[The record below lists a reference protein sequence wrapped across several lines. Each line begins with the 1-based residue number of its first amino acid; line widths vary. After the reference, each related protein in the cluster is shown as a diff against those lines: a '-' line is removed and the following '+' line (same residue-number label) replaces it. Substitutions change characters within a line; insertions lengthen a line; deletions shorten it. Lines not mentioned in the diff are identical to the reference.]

1 MKKLIILMLT
11 LLVPLGACA
20 KKTYLDIQLD
30 EVKKSQQYNTVNKF
44 KGNSQQLN
52 LDTDIS
58 TKQASLVKDPGL
70 IHIPTAEPVDEEKY
84 ASKLAKDEE
93 TYKKVKSRFSQRNFD
108 GTGVNY
114 YRVYRIAERI
124 IRANNLDYVN
134 WRIAIRKTPVH
145 NASASE
151 GNFILVNT
159 GMYDTLG
166 DNDDAL
172 AWVLAHEMSHLIL
185 GHISRSKDL
194 RASYEYNKRVYRGM
208 RASAGKDI
216 IATKINIQENNILK
230 AERHMEYMADSEGLN
245 LIIKAGYSPEK
256 AIEAVNLLN
265 ALSGNYDFGGDH
277 PHAVYRLNNFRD
289 TLMIAN
295 PNWVNIGR
303 ENIYNGEVLPCK
315 MGSDRVSVIIPKAKK
330 PKVSYQLETPEE
342 RIIRMAYVT
351 YKKGYLGSA
360 KNYFKKWIE
369 LDPGNYVPY
378 LYLSYANEVNYKAFN
393 NSKFL
398 RRAQKAVKKAYKYA
412 PYSLDV
418 QAQMKDLEKL

>member
-1 MKKLIILMLT
+1 MKKLIVLLLT
-11 LLVPLGACA
+11 LLVPLGAFA
-20 KKTYLDIQLD
+20 KKSYLDIQLE
-30 EVKKSQQYNTVNKF
+30 EVKKSQTYNTVNKF
-44 KGNSQQLN
+44 KGNSQQLM
-52 LDTDIS
+52 LDSDIPNR
-58 TKQASLVKDPGL
+58 QAGMVKDPGL
-70 IHIPTAEPVDEEKY
+70 IHIPTAEPIDEKKY

-93 TYKKVKSRFSQRNFD
+93 DYKKVKAKFSQRNFD
-108 GTGVNY
+108 GDGVNY

-134 WRIAIRKTPVH
+134 WRIAIRKTPEH
-145 NASASE
+145 NADASN
-151 GNFILVNT
+151 GNYIRINT

-172 AWVLAHEMSHLIL
+172 AWILGHEMSHLIL
-185 GHISRSKDL
+185 GHNGRSKDL
-194 RASYEYNKRVYRGM
+194 WASYNANLQAYKNM
-208 RASAGKDI
+208 RASTNKDI
-216 IATKINIQENNILK
+216 LATRLALQANKIYKEEQK
-230 AERHMEYMADSEGLN
+230 MEYMADSEGLN

-265 ALSGNYDFGGDH
+265 ALSGNYDFGGAH
-277 PHAVYRLNNFRD
+277 PHAAHRLSNFRE
-289 TLMIAN
+289 TLVIAN

-330 PKVSYQLETPEE
+330 AKASYQLETPEE

-351 YKKGYLGSA
+351 YKKGYLGAA
-360 KNYFKKWIE
+360 KDGFKKWVE

-378 LYLSYANEVNYKAFN
+378 LYISYANEVNYKVFE
-393 NSKFL
+393 NSKYL
-398 RRAQKAVKKAYKYA
+398 KRARKAVNRAYKYA

-418 QAQMKDLEKL
+418 QAQIKELEKL

>member
-1 MKKLIILMLT
+1 MKKLIILLLT
-11 LLVPLGACA
+11 MLVPLGAYA
-20 KKTYLDIQLD
+20 KKSYLDIQLE
-30 EVKKSQQYNTVNKF
+30 EVKKSQNYATVNKF
-44 KGNSQQLN
+44 KGNSQQLM
-52 LDTDIS
+52 LDSDIPNR
-58 TKQASLVKDPGL
+58 QAGMVKDPGL
-70 IHIPTAEPVDEEKY
+70 IHIPTAEPIDDEKY
-84 ASKLAKDEE
+84 TIKLSKDEE
-93 TYKKVKSRFSQRNFD
+93 AYKKVKSRFSSRNFD

-145 NASASE
+145 NASSSE

-185 GHISRSKDL
+185 GHISRSNDL
-194 RASYEYNKRVYRGM
+194 RATYEYNKQVYRSM

-216 IATKINIQENNILK
+216 LATKIQIQENNILK

-265 ALSGNYDFGGDH
+265 ALSGNYDFRGNH
-277 PHAVYRLNNFRD
+277 PHAAYRLSNFRD

-330 PKVSYQLETPEE
+330 PKLSYQLETPEE

-351 YKKGYLGSA
+351 YKKGYLGAA

-378 LYLSYANEVNYKAFN
+378 LYISYANEVNYKVFE
-393 NSKFL
+393 NSKYL
-398 RRAQKAVKKAYKYA
+398 RRAKKALNRAYKYA

>member
-44 KGNSQQLN
+44 KGNSQQL
-52 LDTDIS
+52 LIDTDI
-58 TKQASLVKDPGL
+58 TNRQAGMVKDPGL
-70 IHIPTAEPVDEEKY
+70 IHIPTTEPIDEKIY

-93 TYKKVKSRFSQRNFD
+93 TYKKVKSRFSSRNFD
-108 GTGVNY
+108 GSGVNY

-172 AWVLAHEMSHLIL
+172 AWILAHEMSHLIL
-185 GHISRSKDL
+185 GHISRSRDL
-194 RASYEYNKRVYRGM
+194 RATYEYNKQVYRGM
-208 RASAGKDI
+208 RASASKDI
-216 IATKINIQENNILK
+216 LDVRIKIQQNNILK
-230 AERHMEYMADSEGLN
+230 EERNMEYMADTEGLN

-277 PHAVYRLNNFRD
+277 PHAAFRLSNFRD

-330 PKVSYQLETPEE
+330 AKASYQLETPEE

-369 LDPGNYVPY
+369 LDKGNYVPY
-378 LYLSYANEVNYKAFN
+378 LYMSYANEVSYEVLK
-393 NSKFL
+393 NSKYL
-398 RRAQKAVKKAYKYA
+398 RLAKKAAKKAYEYA

-418 QAQMKDLEKL
+418 QAQIKELEKL